1 MMMMTMIVGVS
12 RFPEQP
18 AAAVSDAGRE
28 VSLCEL
34 GARARSSPARRAGQ
48 TDAEGSWGGPAARE
62 VQTSLRTEIESYKA
76 FIECQLG

>member
-1 MMMMTMIVGVS
+1 MMMMMMTVIVGIS
-12 RFPEQP
+12 QFPEQP

-48 TDAEGSWGGPAARE
+48 TDAEGS
-62 VQTSLRTEIESYKA
+62 
-76 FIECQLG
+76 